1 MAIDVNS
8 CGMVATPL
16 NFAGRQH
23 LDPKTSVQSVLE
35 LENLR
40 PILPPYSIVIVEDD
54 GSLWQMQPN
63 EEDGWV
69 ELDVHGGSAF
79 LDDSNISEGS
89 TYSSSKID
97 STYARKDN
105 VYDKITSD
113 GKYGTLAQQE
123 SNTTQLSQLD
133 AKVNSLS
140 SAIIYKGNVATYG
153 ELLLL
158 ENVTAGSLY
167 IVEADESLGYET
179 FPSTKYIYSED
190 ALESTLTQRIA
201 ERKAAGV
208 KIDETAERF
217 KQAGYTAQQR
227 FKGLGEM
234 DATQLWETTMNPENR
249 TLIRVN
255 IEDAEKA
262 DAIFTKLMG
271 SEAELRKNFIQSR
284 ASTVDLDDL
293 DF

>member
-1 MAIDVNS
+1 
-8 CGMVATPL
+8 
-16 NFAGRQH
+16 
-23 LDPKTSVQSVLE
+23 
-35 LENLR
+35 
-40 PILPPYSIVIVEDD
+40 
-54 GSLWQMQPN
+54 MQPN
-63 EEDGWV
+63 EEDCWV

-190 ALESTLTQRIA
+190 GQWIFNGIQEVSMRDFTTQPINLGSTD
-201 ERKAAGV
+201 ENGV
-208 KIDETAERF
+208 HHTEIT
-217 KQAGYTAQQR
+217 G
-227 FKGLGEM
+227 
-234 DATQLWETTMNPENR
+234 
-249 TLIRVN
+249 TLPLSN
-255 IEDAEKA
+255 IHFTDFDAE
-262 DAIFTKLMG
+262 DVSYVNGNFTNVK
-271 SEAELRKNFIQSR
+271 EALDSLLYKDLVITLSTN
-284 ASTVDLDDL
+284 ASTTLENGNVVTNPVFNWTYSKNIVQQIINDEVLDDL
-293 DF
+293 TLRTYTYNGNITSNKTITLKANDGTKDFSKSVSFNFYNAI